1 MRLSAEAEHWAA
13 RYRLTSRTRRN
24 AFSNLPGGTTANRT
38 ELWMALRRALL
49 RSAAT
54 GQLAGSAHAGGS
66 GGTGGGGVRDP
77 RWRFRLLLYVFYNKQ
92 KNVCAF
98 LRISFVCTFRCV
110 FLGLSLL

>member
-54 GQLAGSAHAGGS
+54 GQLAGSAHAGS
-66 GGTGGGGVRDP
+66 SAFTGGGGVRSP
-77 RWRFRLLLYVFYNKQ
+77 RWCLRLGFQ
-92 KNVCAF
+92 G
-98 LRISFVCTFRCV
+98 
-110 FLGLSLL
+110 LG

>member
-24 AFSNLPGGTTANRT
+24 AFSNLPGGASANRT

-54 GQLAGSAHAGGS
+54 GQLASSAHAGS
-66 GGTGGGGVRDP
+66 SAGTGGGAVRGP
-77 RWRFRLLLYVFYNKQ
+77 R
-92 KNVCAF
+92 CAKVSWCLCAHVGLCF
-98 LRISFVCTFRCV
+98 ACV
-110 FLGLSLL
+110 YIGF